1 NLYSDGNFVQ
11 AAVRSS
17 YGRRPA
23 TSSRLGTS
31 MPVGTAM
38 GLRLPTAAS
47 CSQMGVKRLATGG
60 INAHHP
66 LPLSRARTGIAGG
79 TAAGLRTGMPSELA
93 RPMTA
98 IRGAGYS
105 SAGRK
110 STFDK
115 IPIQQNEDNN
125 NLQNEENVQLEK
137 AKKLEDQAMEQ
148 LLENKAKEA
157 TRQWRT
163 SDNLRKS
170 SGEQQNMD
178 LGWCSLLC
186 LAQQKLINGIPSE
199 ALNIYQTIVKNRSYA
214 NGHRLKIN
222 IGNIYFRKKEY
233 TKALKYYRMA
243 LDQVPKVHQR
253 MRAKILSNIGVAM
266 VRLGRYED
274 ALSSFEESL
283 ELSGRSAADYST
295 ALNLI
300 MAAYCLG
307 NEEKMRESFQRLVDI
322 PILIDE
328 NKQQQVIELL
338 RQGHLDQAIEDLLA
352 FNSKTDGKIASA
364 ASNNLALI
372 NLLKGEDK
380 LEDALQYC
388 EQALSLDRYNSNAL
402 VNRGNIHFYKNEP
415 QLALQCFREA
425 LQVDS
430 GCIQAIYNSGLV
442 CRLLGQLD
450 EAKRNFFKLND
461 MLAHEPQVLIQLA
474 EIYNQQG
481 EHSQAIELF
490 TQASTLAPTDPS
502 ILERL
507 ASIYENFGD
516 NSTAFQYFRDSFHH
530 FPSNISLIKW
540 LGNYYM
546 SAHFSEK
553 AVLYF
558 EKAALMEPNNPE
570 WPMLTAGCQRRSG
583 NFQRA
588 LEIYKQVH
596 RRFPENV
603 ECLKFLV
610 QLSKELRL
618 TVEERDYTEKLGR
631 IEKIGQ
637 LKAQRE
643 SGGQRQLSANNERKN
658 IFDGITNISTPNSQR
673 NSGRV
678 TTTNSERASQIL
690 QQVGGSNQNYQATKR
705 DITADDLIWKDNN
718 INNNSFS
725 MATRPM
731 TGMRR
736 AGDEQ
741 QSELLFENDDGDELL
756 PD

>member
-1 NLYSDGNFVQ
+1 M
-11 AAVRSS
+11 
-17 YGRRPA
+17 
-23 TSSRLGTS
+23 LG
-31 MPVGTAM
+31 V
-38 GLRLPTAAS
+38 
-47 CSQMGVKRLATGG
+47 
-60 INAHHP
+60 
-66 LPLSRARTGIAGG
+66 
-79 TAAGLRTGMPSELA
+79 
-93 RPMTA
+93 
-98 IRGAGYS
+98 
-105 SAGRK
+105 
-110 STFDK
+110 
-115 IPIQQNEDNN
+115 
-125 NLQNEENVQLEK
+125 
-137 AKKLEDQAMEQ
+137 
-148 LLENKAKEA
+148 
-157 TRQWRT
+157 
-163 SDNLRKS
+163 
-170 SGEQQNMD
+170 
-178 LGWCSLLC
+178 
-186 LAQQKLINGIPSE
+186 
-199 ALNIYQTIVKNRSYA
+199 LN
-214 NGHRLKIN
+214 
-222 IGNIYFRKKEY
+222 
-233 TKALKYYRMA
+233 
-243 LDQVPKVHQR
+243 
-253 MRAKILSNIGVAM
+253 
-266 VRLGRYED
+266 
-274 ALSSFEESL
+274 
-283 ELSGRSAADYST
+283 
-295 ALNLI
+295 
-300 MAAYCLG
+300 
-307 NEEKMRESFQRLVDI
+307 
-322 PILIDE
+322 
-328 NKQQQVIELL
+328 VIELL

-388 EQALSLDRYNSNAL
+388 EQALSLDR
-402 VNRGNIHFYKNEP
+402 
-415 QLALQCFREA
+415 
-425 LQVDS
+425 
-430 GCIQAIYNSGLV
+430 NSGLV

-658 IFDGITNISTPNSQR
+658 IFDISTPTSQQNSQR
-673 NSGRV
+673 NSGRGA
-678 TTTNSERASQIL
+678 TTNSERASQIL

-705 DITADDLIWKDNN
+705 DISKYLKRNFLVIFLIKK
-718 INNNSFS
+718 
-725 MATRPM
+725 
-731 TGMRR
+731 
-736 AGDEQ
+736 
-741 QSELLFENDDGDELL
+741 
-756 PD
+756 

>member
-1 NLYSDGNFVQ
+1 
-11 AAVRSS
+11 
-17 YGRRPA
+17 
-23 TSSRLGTS
+23 
-31 MPVGTAM
+31 M
-38 GLRLPTAAS
+38 
-47 CSQMGVKRLATGG
+47 
-60 INAHHP
+60 
-66 LPLSRARTGIAGG
+66 
-79 TAAGLRTGMPSELA
+79 
-93 RPMTA
+93 
-98 IRGAGYS
+98 
-105 SAGRK
+105 
-110 STFDK
+110 
-115 IPIQQNEDNN
+115 
-125 NLQNEENVQLEK
+125 
-137 AKKLEDQAMEQ
+137 
-148 LLENKAKEA
+148 NK
-157 TRQWRT
+157 
-163 SDNLRKS
+163 
-170 SGEQQNMD
+170 
-178 LGWCSLLC
+178 
-186 LAQQKLINGIPSE
+186 
-199 ALNIYQTIVKNRSYA
+199 
-214 NGHRLKIN
+214 
-222 IGNIYFRKKEY
+222 
-233 TKALKYYRMA
+233 
-243 LDQVPKVHQR
+243 
-253 MRAKILSNIGVAM
+253 
-266 VRLGRYED
+266 
-274 ALSSFEESL
+274 
-283 ELSGRSAADYST
+283 
-295 ALNLI
+295 
-300 MAAYCLG
+300 
-307 NEEKMRESFQRLVDI
+307 
-322 PILIDE
+322 
-328 NKQQQVIELL
+328 VIELL

-658 IFDGITNISTPNSQR
+658 IFDISTPTSQQNSQR
-673 NSGRV
+673 NSGRG